1 MRNQNQHEIASA
13 IADALETGWRTKARP
28 DQLAPPGDWSF
39 WLLCC
44 QSAVNFNPGSASNID
59 PGGGS
64 SMGST
69 GTRASWSDRRESDE
83 AMRGG
88 YLWAPVGEPVGV
100 RRGF

>member
-1 MRNQNQHEIASA
+1 
-13 IADALETGWRTKARP
+13 
-28 DQLAPPGDWSF
+28 
-39 WLLCC
+39 
-44 QSAVNFNPGSASNID
+44 
-59 PGGGS
+59 
-64 SMGST
+64 MGST